1 MIKYMLFLSKQISP
15 GTVGHPRKITFKY
28 IRILGTALLSGGECQ
43 ARARARARGC
53 VIRKLVIQESSPL
66 NDHNNYSKLPI
77 IALELKAPR
86 KIFMDLK

>member
-43 ARARARARGC
+43 ARARSC